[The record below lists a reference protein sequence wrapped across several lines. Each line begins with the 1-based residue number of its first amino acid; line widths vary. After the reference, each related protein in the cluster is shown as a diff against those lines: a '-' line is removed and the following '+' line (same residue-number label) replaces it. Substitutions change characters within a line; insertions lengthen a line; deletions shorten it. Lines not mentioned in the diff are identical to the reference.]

1 MLGFSSFHL
10 AYCETESHR
19 RSSSSAS
26 SYSLRKFIPL
36 WPVRYIL
43 NIQTLCFLQLADCCF
58 LELWFV
64 FVNFF
69 LTFFKTSTNY
79 GYFPYVSYGIFP
91 HWFSLNQLLKFSVSF
106 ATEVEKK
113 NRPSRG
119 CFNRGLQSTKDL
131 KRATV
136 HLSPPRNNVRDL
148 KSQLLSG
155 KTWLYPCSFKC
166 LKSVADMA
174 CGGLPPF
181 FVLHFLLKRSLLYV
195 ACLVSLAHFPWFC
208 WHYFSLST
216 AFSIHLARKTYF
228 LLCSGLW
235 DIFLTFLLLF
245 CVQNQIVVCWKPWP
259 VPYILLLKQL

>member
-1 MLGFSSFHL
+1 MLFLSAGVFIIHL

-79 GYFPYVSYGIFP
+79 GYFHYVSYGIFP

-119 CFNRGLQSTKDL
+119 CFIRGLRSAKDS
-131 KRATV
+131 KRTT
-136 HLSPPRNNVRDL
+136 NNVHDL
-148 KSQLLSG
+148 KSL
-155 KTWLYPCSFKC
+155 
-166 LKSVADMA
+166 
-174 CGGLPPF
+174 
-181 FVLHFLLKRSLLYV
+181 
-195 ACLVSLAHFPWFC
+195 
-208 WHYFSLST
+208 SLSWNC
-216 AFSIHLARKTYF
+216 ILVHLNA
-228 LLCSGLW
+228 
-235 DIFLTFLLLF
+235 
-245 CVQNQIVVCWKPWP
+245 
-259 VPYILLLKQL
+259 

>member
-10 AYCETESHR
+10 AFCETESHR

-79 GYFPYVSYGIFP
+79 GYFHYVSYGIFP

-113 NRPSRG
+113 TDHRMDVLIEVFTPQKTQREQQITYMTWNP
-119 CFNRGLQSTKDL
+119 CCYHWIIL
-131 KRATV
+131 V
-136 HLSPPRNNVRDL
+136 HLNAWRV
-148 KSQLLSG
+148 
-155 KTWLYPCSFKC
+155 
-166 LKSVADMA
+166 
-174 CGGLPPF
+174 
-181 FVLHFLLKRSLLYV
+181 
-195 ACLVSLAHFPWFC
+195 
-208 WHYFSLST
+208 
-216 AFSIHLARKTYF
+216 
-228 LLCSGLW
+228 
-235 DIFLTFLLLF
+235 
-245 CVQNQIVVCWKPWP
+245 
-259 VPYILLLKQL
+259 